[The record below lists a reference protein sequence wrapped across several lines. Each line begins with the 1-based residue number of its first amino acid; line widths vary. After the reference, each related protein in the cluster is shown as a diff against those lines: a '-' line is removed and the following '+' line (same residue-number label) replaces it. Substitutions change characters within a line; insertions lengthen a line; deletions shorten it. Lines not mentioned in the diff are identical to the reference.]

1 MNTPLPSAV
10 PSTNMTLKE
19 DASSSSSVSTSSSIL
34 KTAAGDVALSVFSS
48 EGSAPASLSSLAAL
62 ALAQISATSGENAS
76 PLQDC
81 AHNLVFLP
89 PETVEVE
96 ILISDLLQTLETTDL
111 TKIQEEP
118 TSLGKQEQLLPQEG
132 CKPQDVAPRSTK
144 ETYATP
150 KESQKFSKAST
161 GYSSAKAADSR
172 SSTILYSTQYTSG
185 PFAQRAAQTTT
196 TSQQPRMEKDGEHIS
211 PQSHSSFL
219 IEKKEQQIFTTKSH
233 ESKQDRENRDQK
245 QDQQRDGQ
253 HQEDDSQERG
263 RGRKYKAKISVEEI
277 EEVSP
282 QLSVAHLRYLNDIR
296 QSREINVE
304 EEKTFKRKAQS
315 PMALFTSATPPQGF
329 TPIPTPKVEN
339 VFIRFMKLMERILG
353 QAEAEAQE
361 LYLRVKERTD
371 NVDTLTL
378 LISKIN
384 SEKSAIDW
392 RDNSEMKTLVDQAR
406 KLGVTITDTLQWS
419 EEEKKLLKENIQM
432 RKENMEKITQLERTD
447 MQRHLQEVSQ
457 CHQARSNVLKLLKE
471 LMDTFIYNL
480 RP

>member
-19 DASSSSSVSTSSSIL
+19 DASSTSSASTGSSIL
-34 KTAAGDVALSVFSS
+34 KTAAGDVALSVFTT
-48 EGSAPASLSSLAAL
+48 EGSTPASLSSLAAL
-62 ALAQISATSGENAS
+62 ALAQISATSGENTN

-81 AHNLVFLP
+81 MHNLVFLP

-96 ILISDLLQTLETTDL
+96 ILISDLLQALETADP
-111 TKIQEEP
+111 TKAQEEP
-118 TSLGKQEQLLPQEG
+118 TSLEKQEQFLPQGG
-132 CKPQDVAPRSTK
+132 CKSRDVAPRSTK

-150 KESQKFSKAST
+150 KESQQFSKASSS
-161 GYSSAKAADSR
+161 YSSVKTSDSR
-172 SSTILYSTQYTSG
+172 SPTTHFSTQHTLGQS
-185 PFAQRAAQTTT
+185 AQRAVCT
-196 TSQQPRMEKDGEHIS
+196 TSPQQSRMEKDGEHIS
-211 PQSHSSFL
+211 SQSYGSFVA
-219 IEKKEQQIFTTKSH
+219 EKKEQQIFTTKSH

-245 QDQQRDGQ
+245 QDRQHEGQ
-253 HQEDDSQERG
+253 HQEDDSQGRDRG
-263 RGRKYKAKISVEEI
+263 KKYKAKVSIEEI

-282 QLSVAHLRYLNDIR
+282 ELSIAHLRYLNDVR
-296 QSREINVE
+296 QSREINIE

-315 PMALFTSATPPQGF
+315 PMALFTAATPLQGF
-329 TPIPTPKVEN
+329 APIPTPKVEN

-384 SEKSAIDW
+384 SEKGAIDW
-392 RDNSEMKTLVDQAR
+392 RENSEMKALIDQAK

>member
-19 DASSSSSVSTSSSIL
+19 DASSSSSASTSSSIL
-34 KTAAGDVALSVFSS
+34 KTAAGDVALSVFTS
-48 EGSAPASLSSLAAL
+48 EGSTPASLSSLAAL
-62 ALAQISATSGENAS
+62 ALAQISATSGENTN

-81 AHNLVFLP
+81 THNLVFLP

-96 ILISDLLQTLETTDL
+96 ILISDLLQALETADPKT
-111 TKIQEEP
+111 QEEP
-118 TSLGKQEQLLPQEG
+118 TSLGKQEQFLPQEG

-150 KESQKFSKAST
+150 KESQQPSKAST
-161 GYSSAKAADSR
+161 SYSSAKASDSR
-172 SSTILYSTQYTSG
+172 SPTTHSSIQHTLGQS
-185 PFAQRAAQTTT
+185 AQRAVHTTT
-196 TSQQPRMEKDGEHIS
+196 PQQSRTEKDGEHVS
-211 PQSHSSFL
+211 SQSYGSFVT
-219 IEKKEQQIFTTKSH
+219 EKKEQQIFTTKSQ

-245 QDQQRDGQ
+245 QDRQHEGQ
-253 HQEDDSQERG
+253 HQEDDPQG
-263 RGRKYKAKISVEEI
+263 RGQGKKYKAKVSFEEI

-282 QLSVAHLRYLNDIR
+282 ELSIAHLRYLNDVR
-296 QSREINVE
+296 QAREINVE
-304 EEKTFKRKAQS
+304 EEKTFKRKVQS
-315 PMALFTSATPPQGF
+315 PMALFTAATPLQGF

-384 SEKSAIDW
+384 SEKGAIDW
-392 RDNSEMKTLVDQAR
+392 RENSEMKALVDQAK

>member
-19 DASSSSSVSTSSSIL
+19 DASSSASTASSIL
-34 KTAAGDVALSVFSS
+34 KTAAGDVALSVFTS
-48 EGSAPASLSSLAAL
+48 EGSTPASLSSLAAF
-62 ALAQISATSGENAS
+62 ALAQISAISGENANL
-76 PLQDC
+76 LQDC
-81 AHNLVFLP
+81 SYNLVFLP

-96 ILISDLLQTLETTDL
+96 MLISDLLQALETTDP
-111 TKIQEEP
+111 TKAQEQS
-118 TSLGKQEQLLPQEG
+118 TALGKQEQFLPQEG
-132 CKPQDVAPRSTK
+132 GKPQDVAPRSTK

-150 KESQKFSKAST
+150 KESQQSSKAST
-161 GYSSAKAADSR
+161 NYSSVKTSDSR
-172 SSTILYSTQYTSG
+172 PYTPHSSTQHTLGQS
-185 PFAQRAAQTTT
+185 AQRAVHTTV
-196 TSQQPRMEKDGEHIS
+196 SQQSRTEKDGEHVS
-211 PQSHSSFL
+211 SQSYGSFVT
-219 IEKKEQQIFTTKSH
+219 EKKEQQIFTTKSQ
-233 ESKQDRENRDQK
+233 ESKQDREKRDQK
-245 QDQQRDGQ
+245 QDRQHEGQ
-253 HQEDDSQERG
+253 HQEDNSQEKERG
-263 RGRKYKAKISVEEI
+263 KKYKAKVSFEEI
-277 EEVSP
+277 EEVSHE
-282 QLSVAHLRYLNDIR
+282 LSIAHLRYLNDAR

-315 PMALFTSATPPQGF
+315 PMALFTAGAPLKGF
-329 TPIPTPKVEN
+329 APIPTPKVEN

-384 SEKSAIDW
+384 SEKGAIDW
-392 RDNSEMKTLVDQAR
+392 RENSEMKALVDQAR